1 MHVHA
6 HPDDESSK
14 GAASTAMYVAQGVD
28 VHVATCTGGERGS
41 ILNPNMDRP
50 DILENITEIRRQE
63 MERARDI
70 LGIRQDWLG
79 WTIWDQST
87 PQVRSE
93 IVGYKVVDEHLSTA
107 TVEVRLSDE
116 DVVASCTLRAY
127 AEDHTVVGELV
138 FTPAD
143 GQSVQDVRTERLAT
157 SVELL
162 GCTAPGQSRPR

>member
-1 MHVHA
+1 VSQPTDLA
-6 HPDDESSK
+6 DRY
-14 GAASTAMYVAQGVD
+14 GAPAPWRRRATMGVCVVLVA
-28 VHVATCTGGERGS
+28 AF
-41 ILNPNMDRP
+41 
-50 DILENITEIRRQE
+50 
-63 MERARDI
+63 
-70 LGIRQDWLG
+70 LGWLG

-87 PQVRSE
+87 PQVRSD

-107 TVEVRLSDE
+107 TVDVRLADD

-138 FTPAD
+138 FTPVD
-143 GQSVQDVRTERLAT
+143 GQSAQDVRTERLAT